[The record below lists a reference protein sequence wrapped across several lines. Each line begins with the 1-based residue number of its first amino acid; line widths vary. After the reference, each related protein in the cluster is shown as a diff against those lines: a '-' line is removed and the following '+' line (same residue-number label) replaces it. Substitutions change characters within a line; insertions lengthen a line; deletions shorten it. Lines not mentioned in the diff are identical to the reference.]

1 LKDKCGV
8 KSEIYCS
15 THCSTSWA
23 IYNQAIEQSDKYW
36 EQEMKK
42 KDIEIHDKQACM
54 EMLKWAND
62 KLKQKLSVDNIER
75 VLNILFKES
84 GDKQV
89 KSVEE
94 KGRWACDF
102 ETLNSK
108 TIAEAIHKLVGEDN
122 V

>member
-1 LKDKCGV
+1 MSELKKPEKMERINNHLTPV
-8 KSEIYCS
+8 E
-15 THCSTSWA
+15 TLT
-23 IYNQAIEQSDKYW
+23 YNKAIEECDAYY
-36 EQEMKK
+36 EQEIKSQK
-42 KDIEIHDKQACM
+42 AIAFREGW
-54 EMLKWAND
+54 EMLE
-62 KLKQKLSVDNIER
+62 QKLSVDNIER

-94 KGRWACDF
+94 KGLWACDF

>member
-1 LKDKCGV
+1 MTVSKPKKMEIIDIGV
-8 KSEIYCS
+8 NSERLSMNIK
-15 THCSTSWA
+15 
-23 IYNQAIEQSDKYW
+23 NEGRNDAIEECDAYY
-36 EQEMKK
+36 EQEIKSQK
-42 KDIEIHDKQACM
+42 AIAFREGW
-54 EMLKWAND
+54 EMLE
-62 KLKQKLSVDNIER
+62 QKLSVDNIER